1 MKLYEVQIISD
12 YFFSAHKG
20 NAVERKLRL
29 RKRRDGEKE
38 SEKVLKVL
46 NSKLSISAKKKR
58 FELVLGKQFTN
69 KVKFLILWL

>member
-1 MKLYEVQIISD
+1 MKLYEVQIISH

-38 SEKVLKVL
+38 SEKVLKVTQ
-46 NSKLSISAKKKR
+46 NWRMSISAKKK
-58 FELVLGKQFTN
+58 K
-69 KVKFLILWL
+69 I

>member
-1 MKLYEVQIISD
+1 MKLYEVQIISY

-38 SEKVLKVL
+38 SEKVLKVTQ
-46 NSKLSISAKKKR
+46 N
-58 FELVLGKQFTN
+58 
-69 KVKFLILWL
+69 